1 MYTYTISRIELVP
14 IIHLGFSTVSV
25 DGADSKSCLW
35 ESKGNLGE
43 DQITACPWKKKQ
55 NKLLHEMTEKKF
67 VLSTTTANIILETM
81 AVGNKNFS
89 CFFVLFFSIKV

>member
-25 DGADSKSCLW
+25 DGADSKQAHGKPSESCLW

-43 DQITACPWKKKQ
+43 DQITACP
-55 NKLLHEMTEKKF
+55 
-67 VLSTTTANIILETM
+67 
-81 AVGNKNFS
+81 
-89 CFFVLFFSIKV
+89 